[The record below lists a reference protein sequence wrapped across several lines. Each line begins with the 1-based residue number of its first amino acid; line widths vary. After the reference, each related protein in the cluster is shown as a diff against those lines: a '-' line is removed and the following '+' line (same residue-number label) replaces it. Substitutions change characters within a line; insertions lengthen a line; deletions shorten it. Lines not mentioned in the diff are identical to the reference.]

1 MARDQGM
8 RITVTKDGPYEV
20 EGSIPIVRRT
30 MVADGHGGSAEWREG
45 DQVES
50 GATYRLCRCGQSKN
64 KPFCDDSHLTNHFNG
79 TETASRVP
87 YSKQAGVVR
96 GARLTLTDA
105 EQFCASARFCHPG
118 GGAWKLARSEDDDDV
133 QHAIREAG
141 NCPSGRLVARDA
153 TTGVAIEPE
162 FTPSIGLI
170 DDPDAGVAGPL
181 WARGG
186 IPVVG
191 ADGETYEIRNRVTLC
206 RCGGSSNKP
215 FCDGTHLDIRFQE

>member
-215 FCDGTHLDIRFQE
+215 FCAGTHLDIRFPE